1 MKNRRTDWGPGD
13 CALARRTEKTRV
25 PATPWRVALLIV
37 ATVLSGGAWGCATSP
52 PSTSLRP
59 APVTTRVLVTRKP
72 AGFHRTRTAFY
83 GPTSRCLRKPHRWVC
98 RTY

>member
-1 MKNRRTDWGPGD
+1 MKNCRTDWGPGD
-13 CALARRTEKTRV
+13 GPLARRSEKTRA
-25 PATPWRVALLIV
+25 PATPWRVVWLIV
-37 ATVLSGGAWGCATSP
+37 ATALNAGAWGCATSQ
-52 PSTSLRP
+52 PSTRLQP
-59 APVTTRVLVTRKP
+59 APVTTRIVVTRNP